1 MSERQRTLSINNNEI
16 TYRQALRL
24 AVHDCML
31 ADARVVLLGEDIGPA
46 GGTFKLTEGLLEE
59 FGGERVMDMPI
70 SETAIVGSAIGLAL
84 AGFRP
89 IADLMFADFA
99 AVAWDQIVNEA
110 AKYEYMSA
118 GQLRVPMV
126 IRSTGGAGFRLGA
139 QHSQTTESWYMGIPG
154 LKVVVPA
161 SPQDAYSLLVSAI
174 ADEGPVV
181 FLEHKALYGE
191 RGPVDTAQSVSIG
204 SARIA
209 RAGRDVTVV
218 ASLAMVRRAL
228 QAAEQ
233 LSADHIE
240 VEVVDLRSLAPL
252 DCGRVVESVQRTRRL
267 VTVEESPRSGGWAA
281 QIIAEIAS
289 TDPSIFQVP
298 PIRVCLPD
306 SPIPFSPT
314 LEDSVIPSIDAVK
327 RAITAVVA
335 GEHVN

>member
-1 MSERQRTLSINNNEI
+1 MRQRKLSSNNDEI

-118 GQLRVPMV
+118 GHLRVPMV

-139 QHSQTTESWYMGIPG
+139 QHSQTTESWYLGIPG

-191 RGPVDTAQSVSIG
+191 RGPVDTTQSVSIG

-233 LSADHIE
+233 LSAEHIE
-240 VEVVDLRSLAPL
+240 AEVVDLRSLAPL
-252 DCGRVVESVQRTRRL
+252 DCALVVGSVQRTRRL

-281 QIIAEIAS
+281 QIIAEVAS
-289 TDPSIFQVP
+289 TDPSVFQSA

-314 LEDSVIPSIDAVK
+314 LEDSVIPSTDAVV
-327 RAITAVVA
+327 RAIRSVVA
-335 GEHVN
+335 GKLAN